1 MYNVICVKFGT
12 KYSADFVNKL
22 YHDIKRLTKSEF
34 KFFCYTDNPDDI
46 VPEVNII
53 APLGRPTLKRVW
65 NKLRLFDPEMPIEG
79 KTYFFD
85 LDVKILKDPLIH
97 DDDRDWEKLT
107 LVHSHW
113 KVGRIYDR
121 LSNYDVRIN
130 SSVMTWDASNEKMHE
145 YWTHFNE
152 SGFRDYFMRKYVGID
167 RYIAHEEFETNHF
180 IFDKKYIQSKKYQPE
195 VDYEPCVLTFEEIDV
210 GLDDLK

>member
-22 YHDIKRLTKSEF
+22 YNDLKRVTASEF
-34 KFFCYTDNPDDI
+34 KFFCYTDDPESIDQDI
-46 VPEVNII
+46 NII
-53 APLGRPTLKRVW
+53 LPLGKPTLKKVW
-65 NKLRLFDPEMPIEG
+65 NKLRLFDPAMPLEG

-97 DDDRDWEKLT
+97 TDERDWEKLT

-113 KVGRIYDR
+113 KVGKLYNR
-121 LSNYDVRIN
+121 LSNYDVKVN
-130 SSVMTWDASNEKMHE
+130 SSVMTWDASNPKMHE
-145 YWTHFNE
+145 YWNHFN
-152 SGFRDYFMRKYVGID
+152 SGFRDYFLRKYVGID
-167 RYIAHEEFETNHF
+167 RYIVHEDFSYF
-180 IFDKKYIQSKKYQPE
+180 VFDHEYIQSKKYQPE
-195 VDYEPCVLTFEEIDV
+195 VDYDACVLTFEEIDV

>member
-22 YHDIKRLTKSEF
+22 YYDIKRLTKAEF
-34 KFFCYTDNPDDI
+34 EFFCYTDDSTGINTEINVIP
-46 VPEVNII
+46 
-53 APLGRPTLKRVW
+53 PLGKPTLKRVW
-65 NKLRLFDPEMPIEG
+65 NKLRLFDPEMPLEG

-97 DDDRDWEKLT
+97 DDERDWEKLT
-107 LVHSHW
+107 LIHSHW
-113 KVGRIYDR
+113 KTGKVFDR

-130 SSVMTWDASNEKMHE
+130 SSVMTWDASNPNMNEF
-145 YWTHFNE
+145 WNHFNT
-152 SGFRDYFMRKYVGID
+152 GFRDYYMRKYVGID
-167 RYIAHEEFETNHF
+167 RFIAHEDLEYFV
-180 IFDKKYIQSKKYQPE
+180 FDKKYIQSKKYQPE
-195 VDYEPCVLTFEEIDV
+195 VDYEPCILTFEEIEV